1 MAINKLVLER
11 DGLVVGNTQLVASGE
26 GVSVGSLG
34 VTGDASFTGGVVFSG
49 NVVFAS
55 NVSMASSTASDFYV
69 PGTIV
74 QSNTTYTVT
83 PFSYSIPA
91 SITTYT
97 DIPTIT
103 VNITPKSIRSKIYIT
118 ARIFGEYNPQT
129 VNWNTVYVIKR
140 NGVPINLPAQP
151 GTLIIGHHMAT
162 LSYLADNADS
172 TPEPCFFDMIDTPN
186 STNTLTYTVATS
198 SDTASTHFINRCV
211 NATTAGGYE
220 RGSSSITVFEI
231 AQ

>member
-1 MAINKLVLER
+1 MAINKLVLEQ
-11 DGLVVGNTQLVASGE
+11 DGLVVGNTQLVASGL
-26 GVSVGSLG
+26 GISVGSLG
-34 VTGDASFTGGVVFSG
+34 VTGDSSFTGSSTFSGNVVFSG
-49 NVVFAS
+49 NVTMD
-55 NVSMASSTASDFYV
+55 NTTANFYV

-74 QSNTTYTVT
+74 QSNTFYTVT

-97 DIPTIT
+97 DIPTLS
-103 VNITPKSIRSKIYIT
+103 VNITPKSIKSRIYIT

-186 STNTLTYTVATS
+186 TTNTLVYSVATS

>member
-1 MAINKLVLER
+1 MAINKLVLEQ
-11 DGLVVGNTQLVASGE
+11 DGLVVGNTQLVASGL
-26 GVSVGSLG
+26 GISVGSLG
-34 VTGDASFTGGVVFSG
+34 VTGDSSFTGSSTFSG
-49 NVVFAS
+49 NVVFTG
-55 NVSMASSTASDFYV
+55 NVTMDNTTANFYV
-69 PGTIV
+69 PGAIV
-74 QSNTTYTVT
+74 QSNTFYTVT

-97 DIPTIT
+97 DIPTLS
-103 VNITPKSIRSKIYIT
+103 VNITPKSIKSRIYIT

-186 STNTLTYTVATS
+186 TTNTLVYSVATS

>member
-49 NVVFAS
+49 NVVFSS
-55 NVSMASSTASDFYV
+55 NVSMANSTSTNFYV

-74 QSNTTYTVT
+74 QANNTYLTS

-91 SITTYT
+91 STSTYT
-97 DIPTIT
+97 DIPGLS
-103 VNITPKSIRSKIYIT
+103 VKITPKSLRSKIYIL
-118 ARIFGEYNPQT
+118 ARVFGEYNPQT
-129 VNWNTVYVIKR
+129 VNWETMYAIRR
-140 NGVPINLPAQP
+140 NFVAVNLPPQP
-151 GTLIIGHHMAT
+151 GSVAIGHHMAS

-172 TPEPCFFDMIDTPN
+172 TPELCFFDMFDTPN
-186 STNTLTYTVATS
+186 STNTITYSVSTCS
-198 SDTASTHFINRCV
+198 GTASTHFINRCV
-211 NATTAGGYE
+211 GATTTAGYE
-220 RGSSSITVFEI
+220 RGTSSITVFEI